1 MQFGQLVSRWRIRF
15 RGGMNIDVHASI
27 MTPVPAMHNLI
38 RHRDTVCPNGRR
50 QYQLDNNRTIFSM
63 PFSSDM
69 RCSTFQA
76 GNRLPKDDSD
86 HKVNLSITAR
96 RAHPMADDL
105 TFNHGAINPAAI
117 KIPLNERP
125 MCEKMQHVA
134 NWIARNFDKPVK
146 VRQAA
151 DLVAMSERTLLRH
164 FTSQIGMTPSAYLMR
179 VRLARACAMLEF
191 TALPADSIAR
201 RCGLGSGEHL
211 ARLFRQ
217 HFDETPIE
225 YRRAHAHAGM
235 RAEECDGAS
244 DAPELFSRVDAADR

>member
-164 FTSQIGMTPSAYLMR
+164 FTSEIGMTPSAYLMR

-235 RAEECDGAS
+235 RAEERDGAS